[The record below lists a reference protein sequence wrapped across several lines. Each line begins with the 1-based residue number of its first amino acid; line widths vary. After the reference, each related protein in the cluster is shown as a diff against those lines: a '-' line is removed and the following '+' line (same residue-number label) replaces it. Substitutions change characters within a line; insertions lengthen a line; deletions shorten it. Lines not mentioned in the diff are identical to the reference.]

1 MGMMN
6 RLLGFFGLQDEVT
19 EERVLVTQGEE
30 EEDEPPAVPSR
41 PVRGRGN
48 VVNLHAVRSAGAQV
62 ILCEPRSYEETQEIA
77 DHLRNRRAVVVNLHR
92 VTPEMAKRIVDFL
105 SGTVYAIDGLIQ
117 KVGPQIFLCTPDNVE
132 VHGTITH
139 PDAPKTER

>member
-30 EEDEPPAVPSR
+30 EDEAPAVPSR

>member
-6 RLLGFFGLQDEVT
+6 RLMGFFGLQDEVT
-19 EERVLVTQGEE
+19 EERVLVTQEA
-30 EEDEPPAVPSR
+30 EEDESSGVPSR
-41 PVRGRGN
+41 PARGRGN

-77 DHLRNRRAVVVNLHR
+77 DHLRNRRTVVVNLHR
-92 VTPEMAKRIVDFL
+92 VTPEQAKRIVDFL